1 MLNQNTTISACH
13 QAKHFAMLFGVN
25 EQLTAESEYPVV
37 NTAPARECFALPFFQ
52 KGSEPFKTADQKVF
66 HVVEMPV
73 KRHSAYVCAV
83 NNVLHRERF
92 ESLLLD

>member
-1 MLNQNTTISACH
+1 
-13 QAKHFAMLFGVN
+13 
-25 EQLTAESEYPVV
+25 
-37 NTAPARECFALPFFQ
+37 LPFFQ